1 MIDADILDALRRM
14 GLLADGETPAAE
26 ALTGGVSSDIWKIA
40 SARGTF
46 CIKRALAKLRTEKD
60 WYAPVSRNANEAAWM
75 RIAAR
80 AGPSAVPDLIGED
93 ADAGMFAMAYLDPA
107 DHPVWKSL
115 LRDGHVV
122 PAEAAAVGDALGR
135 IHAATAGDAAVG
147 GRGATDAL
155 IHALPQAPDL
165 LRTPEAHPDLA
176 NRLRDLAG
184 VTAETRLVLVHGD
197 ISPKNIL
204 IGPGG
209 PVFLDAECAWYG
221 DPAFD
226 LAFCLNHM
234 LLKCVWRPQWTDG
247 YLACFHELRD
257 AYLRHVSWE
266 PAGAMEARTA
276 ALLPGLLLA
285 RIDGTSPVE
294 YITEENDKD
303 RVRRAARAGLGEET
317 DRLEGVATLFRQEVG
332 I

>member
-1 MIDADILDALRRM
+1 MIDAVILDALRQI

-26 ALTGGVSSDIWKIA
+26 ALTGGVSSDIWKVT
-40 SARGTF
+40 SAHGTF

-60 WYAPVSRNANEAAWM
+60 WFAPVSRNSNEAAWI
-75 RIAAR
+75 RIAAQ
-80 AGPSAVPDLIGED
+80 AVPSGVPELIGEGSD
-93 ADAGMFAMAYLDPA
+93 TGMFAMAYLDPA

-115 LRDGHVV
+115 LRDGHVL
-122 PAEAAAVGDALGR
+122 PGSAKAVGDALGR
-135 IHAATAGDAAVG
+135 IHAATAGDAAIAE
-147 GRGATDAL
+147 RFATDD
-155 IHALPQAPDL
+155 IFHAIRLEPYL
-165 LRTPEAHPDLA
+165 LRTAEAHPDLA
-176 NRLRDLAG
+176 DRLRDLASL
-184 VTAETRLVLVHGD
+184 TAETRLALVHGD
-197 ISPKNIL
+197 VSPKNIL
-204 IGPGG
+204 IGPEG

-234 LLKCVWRPQWTDG
+234 LLKCVWRPQWADR

-257 AYLRHVSWE
+257 AYLHHVSWE
-266 PAGAMEARTA
+266 PAGTMEARTA

-294 YITEENDKD
+294 YITEESDKD
-303 RVRRAARAGLGEET
+303 CVRRAARAGLCEDTE
-317 DRLEGVATLFRQEVG
+317 RLENVATLFRQSLG